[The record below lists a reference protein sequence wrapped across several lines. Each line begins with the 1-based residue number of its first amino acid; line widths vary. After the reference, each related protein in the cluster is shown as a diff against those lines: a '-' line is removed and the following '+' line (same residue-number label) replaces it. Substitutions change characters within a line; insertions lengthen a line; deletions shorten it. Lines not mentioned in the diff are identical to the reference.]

1 MEIVFALYFLTI
13 IRALSA
19 GDQPP
24 APEDILNYPITES
37 LPWTVGCLDFSSGQP
52 RLGCTLL
59 SFAPADNQ
67 LAIDIANQLKL
78 SAALD
83 EDPVAFINEN
93 IMQEVFSND
102 PLNNMFAFIIHPSD
116 ENTLN
121 YTLRVQNH
129 LFNPLGGP
137 NDINFA
143 TSFLMSF
150 QSDLVSAILKVTEN
164 KDVQVQINHKF
175 FPTHKQPY
183 PMNQAV
189 IILPFYLAMGT
200 LLMATTVVSA
210 IVSEKEKQLKQTLRC
225 NGMKLSAYWLSN
237 LVQWATIAIL
247 VAIIWTVACV
257 VFNIVERNVVI
268 VFVLAYFFFIC
279 TLVALLFVL
288 SSFFSNVKT
297 ALGLVTLFHML
308 LSFTALS
315 AFFLVYMD
323 LGKFSWIR
331 TVSRFIPHAN
341 FAQIVVLLLNS
352 GDAEVGSFWSFSIAY
367 SEPIWKLCVYLG
379 LNFIGL
385 FGLTIYLDNVL
396 PTEFDCSKSF
406 FYIFSL
412 KYWKQVFSKDSDYTQ
427 VPRDV
432 PALQFKNLVKKFKL
446 PKNEIAERKKAGNND
461 HYCVAVDDMSAVIPF
476 GTTFAILGKNGA
488 GKTTAVLNAVGA
500 LKPTSG
506 DVAVAGFSVTTDID
520 QVRRIISFVPQK
532 DVLYDLLSV
541 KEHIILWGCIKGLK
555 PEASIAAGNDLLKS
569 VHLHND
575 AEKRSNELSG
585 GMKRKLCLCC
595 SFVGDPL
602 VVFLDEVSTGI
613 DAHSRQQIWE
623 LLSKKKSSSQVCIVL
638 ITHYIEEAQ
647 VLADDVSIMASAKV
661 RARGSPMELALK
673 HGANYTFSF
682 AKGDSFNEN
691 RVVSVIK
698 QHVSK
703 YDILANSSHEMIV
716 SIPSSFRPV
725 FKQLLSVFDQE
736 KSDLG
741 ILSYGVQIS
750 TLEDIYL
757 DIVAKYQAESLGE
770 M

>member
-1 MEIVFALYFLTI
+1 MEIVFCLYFLTI
-13 IRALSA
+13 VRAISHTGL
-19 GDQPP
+19 PP

-67 LAIDIANQLKL
+67 LAIDIASQLKQF
-78 SAALD
+78 AALD
-83 EDPVAFINEN
+83 DDPVPFINEN

-116 ENTLN
+116 DNTLN

-164 KDVQVQINHKF
+164 KDVQVKINHKF

-183 PMNQAV
+183 PMDQATLV
-189 IILPFYLAMGT
+189 LPFYLTMGT

-210 IVSEKEKQLKQTLRC
+210 IVSEKEKQLKQTLRL

-279 TLVALLFVL
+279 T
-288 SSFFSNVKT
+288 NDN
-297 ALGLVTLFHML
+297 
-308 LSFTALS
+308 
-315 AFFLVYMD
+315 FLVCFVFVFFQCNNG
-323 LGKFSWIR
+323 LGPAYSPVYLIYIGLGKKFSWIR
-331 TVSRFIPHAN
+331 TVSRFIPHVN

-352 GDAEVGSFWSFSIAY
+352 GDAEVGSFWTFSVAY

-427 VPRDV
+427 VTRDV

-461 HYCVAVDDMSAVIPF
+461 HYCVAVDDVSAVIPF

-541 KEHIILWGCIKGLK
+541 KEHVILWGCIKGLK

-623 LLSKKKSSSQVCIVL
+623 LLSKKKCSSQVCIVL

-682 AKGDSFNEN
+682 AKGDSFNES

-698 QHVSK
+698 QHVSN
-703 YDILANSSHEMIV
+703 YDIVANSSHEMIV

-725 FKQLLSVFDQE
+725 FKQLLSTFDQE